1 MIDLGKM
8 IKDHLV
14 KKDGEVSEPTVAALI
29 VAKSDKDLIL
39 PRLGELGFKINDLLE
54 VGDALV
60 VKQVTDLDESAC
72 ERVQLND
79 QVGSLLLGVQKGFMG
94 STVSTSFS
102 ENMQSGGFWNS
113 IYMAMS
119 TVEDTLANIMYSSDT
134 PSDAAKGVTALLKD
148 FEAYV
153 LGMIKALPSSL
164 FSIAKAEK
172 LVTEVN
178 PASNP
183 DTGAAASKA
192 TDADPASGGGEPAKK
207 SDVEEPANKEDPD
220 EGSKEASAGAEGGD
234 SNTGVGDI
242 KAMLETMG
250 ADVRRSVDDGIK
262 GLRDTLDTLSGRLD
276 TVEKSAK
283 GVESTV
289 SGMLSVNGEATQEV
303 AAKKVDGDLWAGTAL
318 DRLVG

>member
-1 MIDLGKM
+1 MVTRTIKVKATEMDVKEVSYISLVDRPANRIPFRMTKSEEGGENMIDLGKM

-29 VAKSDKDLIL
+29 VAKSDKDLLL
-39 PRLGELGFKINDLLE
+39 PRLGELGFKIDDLLE

-60 VKQVTDLDESAC
+60 VKQVTELDESVC

-94 STVSTSFS
+94 SMSSDSFN
-102 ENMQSGGFWNS
+102 ENMQSGGFWSS
-113 IYMAMS
+113 IYTALS
-119 TVEDTLANIMYSSDT
+119 TVDTTLSNIMYSADT
-134 PSDAAKGVTALLKD
+134 PADAAKGVAVLFKD

-164 FSIAKAEK
+164 FSIVKSEK

-192 TDADPASGGGEPAKK
+192 TDADHASGNGEPAKK
-207 SDVEEPANKEDPD
+207 SDGEDPANKEEPG
-220 EGSKEASAGAEGGD
+220 EGSEGASAGAEGGD
-234 SNTGVGDI
+234 SNTGEI
-242 KAMLETMG
+242 
-250 ADVRRSVDDGIK
+250 
-262 GLRDTLDTLSGRLD
+262 GRASCRER
-276 TVEKSAK
+276 V
-283 GVESTV
+283 
-289 SGMLSVNGEATQEV
+289 
-303 AAKKVDGDLWAGTAL
+303 
-318 DRLVG
+318 